1 MVNVNKNKI
10 SIPRDKIKKRIIKGT
25 EYYYYNYYY
34 NKRQKTFYGRTRNEV
49 LEKFQNFISNEDEEM
64 VDLRGVKFENLYKSF
79 LNCKKQEVKPTTF
92 SSYIGIYENHILN
105 SRFGRMN
112 IKDINDIHIRDFI
125 DSLDYSYRSKVKV
138 LTHLNS
144 FYSWCIK
151 REYVNKNWAGE
162 VKLKNYEVEDNSNKY
177 ITKDLRNKILEDIK
191 GDRKEVCIRMM
202 CIYGCRLGESLAV
215 NRDSLLG
222 NYRININKAV
232 IKYSSNGK
240 SVSKLSTPKNK
251 YSCRVIK
258 VDDYTY
264 ELIKSA
270 DWKIIDRST
279 IQTHLHKRYNISCH
293 SLRHSV
299 LTDMVQEGIN
309 IEVIKKFCGH
319 SQSSNTLLLTYTH
332 LQQSFIDDELDKY
345 FK

>member
-1 MVNVNKNKI
+1 MNKNKI
-10 SIPRDKIKKRIIKGT
+10 SIPRDKIKKRTIKGT

-34 NKRQKTFYGRTRNEV
+34 NKRQKTFYGRTRNEL
-49 LEKFQNFISNEDEEM
+49 LEKFQNFISNEEEKM

-92 SSYIGIYENHILN
+92 ASYIGIYENHILN
-105 SRFGRMN
+105 SRLGRMN
-112 IKDINDIHIRDFI
+112 MRDINDIHIRDFI

-138 LTHLNS
+138 LAHLNS

-162 VKLKNYEVEDNSNKY
+162 VKLKNYEVEDTSNKY
-177 ITKDLRNKILEDIK
+177 IPVELRNRILDEIR
-191 GDRKEVCIRMM
+191 GDKKEVCIRMM

-222 NYRININKAV
+222 NNRININKAV

-240 SVSKLSTPKNK
+240 SVNKLSTPKNK

-258 VDDYTY
+258 IDAYTY
-264 ELIKSA
+264 ELIEKS
-270 DWKIIDRST
+270 DWRIIDRST
-279 IQTHLHKRYNISCH
+279 IQTYLHKKYGISCH

-299 LTDMVQEGIN
+299 LTDMVQDDVSV
-309 IEVIKKFCGH
+309 EVIKKFCGH
-319 SQSSNTLLLTYTH
+319 SPSSNTLLSTYTH

>member
-1 MVNVNKNKI
+1 MNKKKI
-10 SIPRDKIKKRIIKGT
+10 SIPRDKIKKRTIKGT

-49 LEKFQNFISNEDEEM
+49 LEKFQNFISSEDEEM
-64 VDLRGVKFENLYKSF
+64 VDLRGVTLQNLYKSF
-79 LNCKKQEVKPTTF
+79 LNYKKQEIKPTTY
-92 SSYIGIYENHILN
+92 SSYESIYNNYILS
-105 SRFGRMN
+105 SRIGRMN

-125 DSLDYSYRSKVKV
+125 DSLEYSYSSKVKV

-151 REYVNKNWAGE
+151 REYINKNWAGE
-162 VKLKNYEVEDNSNKY
+162 VKLKNFEVEDTSNKY
-177 ITKDLRNKILEDIK
+177 IPVELRDRILEDIK
-191 GDRKEVCIRMM
+191 GDKKEVCIRMM
-202 CIYGCRLGESLAV
+202 CLYACRLGESLAV

-222 NYRININKAV
+222 DCRININKAV
-232 IKYSSNGK
+232 IKYSINGK
-240 SVSKLSTPKNK
+240 SVNKLSTPKNK

-258 VDDYTY
+258 IDDYTY
-264 ELIKSA
+264 ELIERT
-270 DWKIIDRST
+270 DWSIKHRST
-279 IQTHLHKRYNISCH
+279 IQTYLHKRYGISCH

-299 LTDMVQEGIN
+299 LTDMVQEGLN

-319 SQSSNTLLLTYTH
+319 SPSSNTLLATYTH
-332 LQQSFIDDELDKY
+332 LQQLFIDEELDKY